1 MSEAPHAP
9 NPTPLPEHA
18 SLEWLRKQAKREL
31 KSLRETNPAAQ
42 LADAQFRLATQYGF
56 SSWRALKAHIDGQTL
71 EGQLFDAARHGR
83 LDALKSLLDRHPE
96 KLHARDKPYEW
107 TLLHAAAAG
116 GHLPIVELLIARGL
130 DVNARERG
138 DNTYPMHWAAAAGH
152 LEVVRRL
159 ADEGGD
165 VTGHGDDHELEVIGW
180 ATCWQPGPQREV
192 AEFLVSRGARHHI
205 FSAIAMDL
213 ADEVRRIVDADR
225 TALQRRMSRN
235 EVHQM
240 PLHFAVRFNRPEM
253 VSLLLELGADPLAV
267 DGHGFTAAAYATTP
281 DVDRRVMSAIAA
293 LTDAELIS
301 ADRGKRRPRAGLM
314 DVMAMLSLRNWEAAE
329 TLMRDVPGLITPGG
343 AAFDGETQRRRRG
356 RLAASSRRRSQRPL
370 GALERRGDAAP
381 SRRDDGTHRDD
392 HAIAARGRRSACSRQ
407 RTRQQRD
414 RLGRVLQT
422 RRSRRAAQEST
433 MTVPRHHLTTARRGW
448 CHVR

>member
-9 NPTPLPEHA
+9 QPTPLPEHA

-31 KSLRETNPAAQ
+31 KSLRETNPSAR

-56 SSWRALKAHIDGQTL
+56 SSWRALKAHIDAQTL

-83 LDALKSLLDRHPE
+83 LDALKSLLDAHPE

-107 TLLHAAAAG
+107 TLLHAAASG
-116 GHLPIVELLIARGL
+116 GHLPIVDLLLARGL
-130 DVNARERG
+130 DVNVRERG
-138 DNTYPMHWAAAAGH
+138 DNTYAMHWAAAAGH
-152 LEVVRRL
+152 LDVVRRL
-159 ADEGGD
+159 ADAGGD
-165 VTGHGDDHELEVIGW
+165 VIGHGDDHELEVIGW
-180 ATCWQPGPQREV
+180 ATCWLPGPHREV

-240 PLHFAVRFNRPEM
+240 PLHFAVRFNRTDM
-253 VSLLLELGADPLAV
+253 LSLLLELGADPLAV

-293 LTDAELIS
+293 LTAAEMLS
-301 ADRGKRRPRAGLM
+301 ADRGKRRPQAGLM
-314 DVMAMLSLRNWEAAE
+314 DVMAMLSLRQWEAAE
-329 TLMRDVPGLITPGG
+329 TLVREVPGLIAPGG
-343 AAFDGETQRRRRG
+343 AAVGALHLMAKRND
-356 RLAASSRRRSQRPL
+356 LAALDWLLAHGADPNARWAHWNAEVTPLHLAVMMGHAASVQRLLRAGADPHIRDTAHDSSAI
-370 GALERRGDAAP
+370 GWAEHFK
-381 SRRDDGTHRDD
+381 RDDLLALFQGQ
-392 HAIAARGRRSACSRQ
+392 G
-407 RTRQQRD
+407 
-414 RLGRVLQT
+414 
-422 RRSRRAAQEST
+422 
-433 MTVPRHHLTTARRGW
+433 
-448 CHVR
+448 